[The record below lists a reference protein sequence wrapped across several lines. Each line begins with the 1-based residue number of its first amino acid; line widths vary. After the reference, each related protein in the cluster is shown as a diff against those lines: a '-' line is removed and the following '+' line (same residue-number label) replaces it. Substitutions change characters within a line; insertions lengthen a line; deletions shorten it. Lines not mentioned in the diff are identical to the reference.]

1 MAASQLNHSLTETL
15 VHFLEVME
23 SKKKKKK
30 ALTQDNTCFRE
41 SQRDNGNM
49 NFGVRAS
56 TAKRENENPEAVGE
70 HMRITHI
77 MR

>member
-1 MAASQLNHSLTETL
+1 MAASQLYHSLTETL

-23 SKKKKKK
+23 SREKKKK

-41 SQRDNGNM
+41 SQKDNGNM
-49 NFGVRAS
+49 SFGVRAS

-70 HMRITHI
+70 HVRITHV